1 MLELL
6 PVERRVSWLE
16 VMLYIYEIENIME
29 FFYLNY
35 VWVVG
40 SSLFGLE
47 MVGNGDLFWVG
58 FGI

>member
-47 MVGNGDLFWVG
+47 MVGNGDLF
-58 FGI
+58 